1 MVNWLTFGLQ
11 IEIVAIGLFLYGLF
25 MFLKAIKDVSDE
37 IKFAIILV
45 LLALIMEII
54 QGVMSRMLIM
64 RNIPSDS
71 ALWLISPFIGFAGA
85 YFLITGA
92 KKFLTEIERIE

>member
-25 MFLKAIKDVSDE
+25 IFLKAIKDVSNE

-45 LLALIMEII
+45 LLSLIMEVI
-54 QGVMSRMLIM
+54 QGVMNRMLIV
-64 RNIPSDS
+64 RSITPESV
-71 ALWLISPFIGFAGA
+71 LWLVSPFIGFVGA
-85 YFLITGA
+85 YFLISGA
-92 KKFLTEIERIE
+92 RKFLTEIENY